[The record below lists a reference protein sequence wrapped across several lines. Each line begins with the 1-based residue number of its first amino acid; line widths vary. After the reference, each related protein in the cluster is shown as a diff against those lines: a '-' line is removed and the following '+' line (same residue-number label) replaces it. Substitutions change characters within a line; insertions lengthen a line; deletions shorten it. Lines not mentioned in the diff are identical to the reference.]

1 VVACAIE
8 NGVEM
13 NETWKN
19 CGSCK
24 KPIRYAQ
31 KHWVCS
37 VSTCQSARFSPV
49 FCTVGCWDAHVP
61 MMNHRSSAW
70 AEEAFAP
77 KEAPIS
83 TRLPSG
89 GGDSDELRARMMRQM
104 AADQKGA
111 AAKDVL
117 IVASKLKKYMKEKA
131 GMSCSADV
139 LEALSDVVR
148 IAANDAIDRA
158 RDDGRKTVKA
168 RDFRTR

>member
-1 VVACAIE
+1 
-8 NGVEM
+8 M
-13 NETWKN
+13 NEVWKN

-31 KHWVCS
+31 KHYICS

-49 FCTVGCWDAHVP
+49 FCTVNCWDAHVP
-61 MMNHRSSAW
+61 TMNHRSSAW

-83 TRLPSG
+83 SRMPSG
-89 GGDSDELRARMMRQM
+89 GGDSDELRARLMRQM
-104 AADQKGA
+104 AADRKGPTD
-111 AAKDVL
+111 KEVL
-117 IVASKLKKYMKEKA
+117 IVASKLKKYVKDKA

-148 IAANDAIDRA
+148 LHTNDAIDRA
-158 RDDGRKTVKA
+158 RNEGRKTIKA
-168 RDFRTR
+168 RDFSTR